1 MNEARQTLFTLKR
14 WKKKIQ
20 TTKSLWNLNSK
31 TNMAEWKFQNDSLT
45 LDEDNYIDNNPITL
59 VAKDQKRITISRGAA
74 LNSELLKDVL
84 KGGM

>member
-1 MNEARQTLFTLKR
+1 
-14 WKKKIQ
+14 
-20 TTKSLWNLNSK
+20 
-31 TNMAEWKFQNDSLT
+31 MAEWKFQNDSLT